1 MSNFDPYYKWLGIP
15 PQEQP
20 PSHYRLLGL
29 QVLEQNLEVI
39 ASAANRQMAYLQEL
53 SSGDDHID
61 EAQGLL
67 GEVARA
73 RVCLLAA
80 ESKARYDAE
89 LVSTLDSLLEAEE
102 ATPEN
107 VAVPKFDSADR
118 GAAAPRRSATRR
130 SGGKKRG
137 STARRS
143 GRRSPPTKNASRGA
157 AREEE
162 EVATPTGAS
171 SLQVKLAAAVIP
183 GVVVV
188 VIGIGIVW
196 MVAGGDSS
204 SKPAA
209 KNDQENKVGSGASP
223 GQGDN
228 KDSLEAARNKNFGN
242 QAENTAS
249 NRPPTPVVKPP
260 KPDSGP
266 EKSKLGKPS
275 QPLAPAPTEEPDD
288 EQSTLEQAEALLKS
302 KGLEDEFNSKWELAE
317 LMAAYEQAKS
327 NTGSSASTQQ
337 QGSADF
343 EELLKQRIQQRQN
356 ELMRRVEALNQKGA
370 AQDGQLYDVDF
381 NEYHRSIGLLKG
393 SGVPIAGVDD
403 IAAIPFTEE
412 ENRIRQTLAAERP
425 DLASPGEGA
434 GSTTSGID
442 SAVIDLA
449 NILASTY
456 ATLQEDADVQA
467 ALKTMGGTLAE
478 APEVPEAA
486 RDAPE
491 QPVSLPADNAN
502 AQDDVASAEEPA
514 SAEEDG
520 ETDAE
525 ETPQEP
531 AASFAELKDQLTA
544 LEKETKLSL
553 GAFNKGA
560 KEYTKQK
567 KDLVK
572 RIKAGEALY
581 ARRAK
586 QQDTIQYPEK
596 KNDFGIET
604 DKMVTKP
611 LNELKMQL
619 QNLTKP
625 DATAFEDKLKRAKK
639 LLEQIKATP
648 EYAANQKSIAGLA
661 ETIAKYRK
669 GFEVQQTK
677 MAK

>member
-1 MSNFDPYYKWLGIP
+1 MREDFDPYYVWLGIP
-15 PQEQP
+15 PREQP
-20 PSHYRLLGL
+20 PDHYRLLGIT
-29 QVLEQNLEVI
+29 QFESDADVIRNAAEQRMRYLRTVTGPRARRAQQLVNEIV
-39 ASAANRQMAYLQEL
+39 AAQRIL
-53 SSGDDHID
+53 SEDTSREKYNALITESPLAKRRGVSPPAVSTPGFEPPAIDTPSYRRRTRHTRNSEGDD
-61 EAQGLL
+61 
-67 GEVARA
+67 
-73 RVCLLAA
+73 
-80 ESKARYDAE
+80 
-89 LVSTLDSLLEAEE
+89 
-102 ATPEN
+102 
-107 VAVPKFDSADR
+107 
-118 GAAAPRRSATRR
+118 PRR
-130 SGGKKRG
+130 
-137 STARRS
+137 
-143 GRRSPPTKNASRGA
+143 
-157 AREEE
+157 
-162 EVATPTGAS
+162 V
-171 SLQVKLAAAVIP
+171 QVKIMAALIP

-188 VIGIGIVW
+188 VIGIIW
-196 MVAGGDSS
+196 MLAGGDSS
-204 SKPAA
+204 SKQGAR
-209 KNDQENKVGSGASP
+209 NDRENKTGSEASP
-223 GQGDN
+223 GQGVE

-242 QAENTAS
+242 QAENTAAK
-249 NRPPTPVVKPP
+249 RPPKPVVKPP
-260 KPDSGP
+260 KPESGP
-266 EKSKLGKPS
+266 ENSGLDKPS
-275 QPLAPAPTEEPDD
+275 EPLAPAPTEEPDD